1 MHNPVFMKDF
11 SLSFPHKICFEDFS
25 TTILFGDR
33 IGIIGRNGSG
43 KSSLLRMIVE
53 RNPDISTALVSQI
66 IDDFDSLS
74 GGEKFNKALSNA
86 LSKNPSMLLLDEPTN
101 HLDLHNRR
109 SLMRMLQSYY
119 GTLIM
124 VTHDKELLR
133 NCIDILW
140 HADAE
145 KITIFRGNHDNYI
158 SEIQHRRQSILR
170 EMDLL
175 DRERKFMHKKL
186 MKEQE
191 HISKSEVSG
200 RKKVETRKWM
210 KSVGDL
216 KATKAEKSQGKKLT
230 AIDGKKQELSEQLAQ
245 IRLPEIIL
253 PKFHLTHREIG
264 EKTILSIVDG
274 AVGYS
279 MDKMILENINLSLTS
294 RERLAVV
301 GNNGSGKTTILRA
314 ILRDE
319 NIITRGDW
327 TMPNP
332 QNIGYLD
339 QHYRNLD
346 PEKSAIEI
354 IFEIVPTWLHAEVR
368 RHLNDFLFR
377 KNEEVNMAVRN
388 LSGGE
393 RLRLSLAKIAANPP
407 SLLILDEITNN
418 IDSETLD
425 HVTEILREYPAAMVV
440 VSHDK
445 DFLKK
450 TKTEKYYKIGEVR
463 Y

>member
-1 MHNPVFMKDF
+1 MHNPIFIKDF

-25 TTILFGDR
+25 TTISFGDR

-43 KSSLLRMIVE
+43 KSSLLRMIAE
-53 RNPDISTALVSQI
+53 RNLDISTALVSQI
-66 IDDFDSLS
+66 IGDFDSLS
-74 GGEKFNKALSNA
+74 GGEKFNKVLSNA

-119 GTLIM
+119 GTLIL

-133 NCIDILW
+133 NCVDILW
-140 HADAE
+140 HADAG
-145 KITIFRGNHDNYI
+145 KITIFRGNYNDYMG
-158 SEIQHRRQSILR
+158 EIQRRRQSILH
-170 EMDLL
+170 ETDLL
-175 DRERKFMHKKL
+175 DRERKSMHKKL

-191 HISKSEVSG
+191 RVSKSEAFG
-200 RKKVETRKWM
+200 RKKVETGKWM

-216 KATKAEKSQGKKLT
+216 KAMKAEKSQGKKLT
-230 AIDGKKQELSEQLAQ
+230 GIDEKKQELSEQLAQ

-253 PKFHLTHREIG
+253 PKFHLTHREAG
-264 EKTILSIVDG
+264 ERTMLCIVDG

-279 MDKMILENINLSLTS
+279 KDRMILENINLSLTS
-294 RERLAVV
+294 RERLAIV
-301 GNNGSGKTTILRA
+301 GNNGSGKTTILKA

-319 NIITRGDW
+319 NIVTRGDW

-346 PEKSAIEI
+346 PQKSAIEI
-354 IFEIVPTWLHAEVR
+354 ISGIMPIWTHAEIR

-377 KNEEVNMAVRN
+377 KNEEVNLPVKN

-393 RLRLSLAKIAANPP
+393 RARLSLAKIAANPP
-407 SLLILDEITNN
+407 SLLVLDEITNN
-418 IDSETLD
+418 IDLETQD

-440 VSHDK
+440 VSHDE

-450 TKTEKYYKIGEVR
+450 IKTEKYYEIGE
-463 Y
+463 